1 MKLSVPDDTV
11 NVNENIYIS
20 FCSATKKTKKK
31 KEKPSGIIKY
41 FNALSSY

>member
-20 FCSATKKTKKK
+20 FSSATKKTKEKK
-31 KEKPSGIIKY
+31 NHQVLLNTSMH
-41 FNALSSY
+41 